1 MLGVSDRVWGLCGEE
16 EQCASIRGN
25 TALWGTWV
33 LLLGGI
39 HCNNTGI
46 MGMGAAI
53 RSIMVLRGLL
63 KGVGDKGAATRRNT
77 VDRTPIRDAKEQRC
91 CY

>member
-1 MLGVSDRVWGLCGEE
+1 MLGVTDRVWGLCRE

-39 HCNNTGI
+39 RCNNTGI

-53 RSIMVLRGLL
+53 RSIMVLWGCLRGWGIRVLL
-63 KGVGDKGAATRRNT
+63 LEG
-77 VDRTPIRDAKEQRC
+77 IR
-91 CY
+91 